1 MLTKKIWILAILVL
15 VVAAGLGAY
24 ALWQSYTRRQ
34 AALGPFRYGIDT
46 RPAIEWNGENI
57 ISGWA
62 FSQETETP
70 LTVTLLAQ
78 NKIDKTDKTLANM
91 MADRPRDDVHA
102 AFSRIPYAGRSGFEF
117 VLQMKDLQ
125 RGRYPLT
132 LVLEDAAG
140 NQITA
145 SGTEVIEVINDRP
158 FGKVVAQRAR
168 LVNPQ
173 QIVLRAWMYDED
185 GIAETTL
192 VAGNRELPNPLLF
205 ERETG
210 LPEDFTYPLSPPNRG
225 HALSLNGQLYSA
237 TIPLSEIPTGLH
249 RIEVHVS
256 DQTGQT
262 AMLPG
267 PLVWHAPTPP
277 YTTCSG
283 PKFQIFYPGEANFFS
298 QAGWEIS
305 DLKALVNDGC
315 VELGFR
321 IRVEYLRTTAGKEL
335 DFVFDPDFPESA
347 RLHNGQGMT
356 TMALNRALDIA
367 TRYQAPLLI
376 TLDGGVWADSKF
388 TAPEW
393 DVGDVLEADD
403 AYVQWNQHGQA
414 EPDTA
419 LANLP
424 GSYGSPQLARM
435 MSLNIY
441 NTQYRA
447 YKKRNLQLAVQRI
460 VEWLATHRQ
469 QPNLSVKINLDPD
482 LYINP
487 WFYQTQWYDYNPATI
502 RQFQEWLTGT
512 GPYQKGAALDGKG
525 NQLPLFVINKIADQE
540 WTQVSQIDPPRGPL
554 DPQDPW
560 YHLWVQFKRHLVSEH
575 YADLARWAAEVGMPT
590 EQIYTGQAFTN
601 AQVAIQLDDT
611 ALNWLDQA
619 GVSLVGSNPPD
630 GHIGTILY
638 GQTAQN
644 EGTPRSGP
652 SLMWNIQ
659 RVDPAWG
666 VIEFHPAAI
675 PFPEQM
681 PSHEQA
687 YRSMQALYNHGARFL
702 SPRWGVSLADREL
715 TPETFR
721 SYATLQGSAFE
732 YEFFWWLKQVRE
744 LPIGSL
750 HFPFGNAHLASHDG
764 WVRAT
769 GAQLTSHLGYVVLET
784 EAQRIAFRS
793 PEFLPI
799 PLAENIQI
807 QVSGQWPAGAGLSAR
822 LTAPTQPPV
831 TLSCLPSEPTGWS
844 CRASEPTGQSGQ
856 SNSADF
862 AFTQLTLMWNLP
874 ARQPSM
880 VQLDSVSLLRRPPAF
895 AQSEQDKRAQ
905 TQPTW
910 QLAPP
915 VPNLFSPLMAPTRQ
929 LPSSATNSAEQSL
942 QACP

>member
-1 MLTKKIWILAILVL
+1 VFSKKLWIFAILVL
-15 VVAAGLGAY
+15 VVAAGLGVFT
-24 ALWQSYTRRQ
+24 LWQSYTRQQ
-34 AALGPFRYGIDT
+34 AAVGPFRYGVDT
-46 RPAIEWNGENI
+46 RPAIEWDGKNI

-62 FSQETETP
+62 FSRATETP

-78 NKIDKTDKTLANM
+78 EKTLGSMPAE
-91 MADRPRDDVHA
+91 RPRGDTQTV
-102 AFSRIPYAGRSGFEF
+102 FSHVPHAGRSGFEF
-117 VLQMKDLQ
+117 VLQMKDMP

-140 NQITA
+140 KQITT
-145 SGTEVIEVINDRP
+145 SGTEVINDRP

-173 QIVLRAWMYDED
+173 QVVLQAWMYDED
-185 GIAETTL
+185 GITETTL
-192 VAGNRELPNPLLF
+192 VAGDRELPNPLQF
-205 ERETG
+205 EKETG
-210 LPEDFTYPLSPPNRG
+210 LPTDLTYPLSLPNRG
-225 HALSLNGQLYSA
+225 HALSLDGELYSA
-237 TIPLSEIPTGLH
+237 IIPLSELPTGLH

-262 AMLPG
+262 AVLPG
-267 PLVWHAPTPP
+267 PLVWHTPTPP
-277 YTTCSG
+277 LATCPG
-283 PKFQIFYPGEANFFS
+283 PKLQIFYPGEASFFAK
-298 QAGWEIS
+298 AGWEIS

-321 IRVEYLRTTAGKEL
+321 IRVEYLRTTAGKES
-335 DFVFDPDFPESA
+335 DYVFDPDFPASA
-347 RLHNGQGMT
+347 ILYNGQGMT
-356 TMALNRALDIA
+356 TMALNQALDIA

-388 TAPEW
+388 AAPEW
-393 DVGDVLEADD
+393 DIVDVLEAND

-424 GSYGSPQLARM
+424 GSYDSPQLARM

-441 NTQYRA
+441 NTAYRA

-460 VEWLATHRQ
+460 VGWMVTRRNQSNQSDSADMANSA
-469 QPNLSVKINLDPD
+469 NLPIKINLDPD
-482 LYINP
+482 SYINP

-512 GPYQKGAALDGKG
+512 GPYQKGAVLDGKG
-525 NQLPLFVINKIADQE
+525 NQLPLSVINKIADQD

-554 DPQDPW
+554 DPLDPW

-590 EQIYTGQAFTN
+590 DQIYTGQAFIDVQ
-601 AQVAIQLDDT
+601 AAIQLDDT

-619 GVSLVGSNPPD
+619 GVSVAGSKPPD

-638 GQTAQN
+638 GKTAQN

-659 RVDPAWG
+659 RLDPAWG

-675 PFPEQM
+675 PFPKQM
-681 PSHEQA
+681 PSHTQA
-687 YRSMQALYNHGARFL
+687 YHSMHALYNHGARFL
-702 SPRWGVSLADREL
+702 SPMYGSSLADREL

-721 SYATLQGSAFE
+721 SYAALQGSAFE
-732 YEFFWWLKQVRE
+732 YEFFWWLKQVHA

-750 HFPFGNAHLASHDG
+750 HFPFGNTHLVSDDG

-769 GAQLTSHLGYVVLET
+769 GTQLTSHPGYVVLET
-784 EAQRIAFRS
+784 ETARIAFRS
-793 PEFLPI
+793 PEFLAI
-799 PLAENIQI
+799 PLDQHIQI
-807 QVSGQWPAGAGLSAR
+807 LVNGQWPAGAGLSAR
-822 LTAPTQPPV
+822 LTAPSHAPV
-831 TLSCLPSEPTGWS
+831 TLACLPSEPTQWS
-844 CRASEPTGQSGQ
+844 CGAADQPDRQNAQNATDQTDSAQR
-856 SNSADF
+856 ADF
-862 AFTQLTLMWNLP
+862 AFTQMTLMWNLP
-874 ARQPSM
+874 ASQQSM
-880 VQLDSVSLLRRPPAF
+880 IQLDSVSLFRGTLPSREKEQGGHVQIQQP
-895 AQSEQDKRAQ
+895 QSV
-905 TQPTW
+905 W
-910 QLAPP
+910 YLAPP
-915 VPNLFSPLMAPTRQ
+915 VPNQFSPLID
-929 LPSSATNSAEQSL
+929 SAR
-942 QACP
+942 

>member
-1 MLTKKIWILAILVL
+1 MFSKKLWILAILVL
-15 VVAAGLGAY
+15 VVAAGLSAT
-24 ALWQSYTRRQ
+24 LWQLYTRRQ
-34 AALGPFRYGIDT
+34 AALGPFRYGVDT
-46 RPAIEWNGENI
+46 RPAIEWNAKNM

-62 FSQETETP
+62 FSRSTETP

-78 NKIDKTDKTLANM
+78 DKTLASM
-91 MADRPRDDVHA
+91 QAERPRGDTQT
-102 AFSRIPYAGRSGFEF
+102 AFSGVPHAGRSGFEF
-117 VLQMKDLQ
+117 VLQMKDLP

-132 LVLEDAAG
+132 LVLEDEAG
-140 NQITA
+140 KQITA
-145 SGTEVIEVINDRP
+145 SGTEVINDRP

-173 QIVLRAWMYDED
+173 QIVLQAWVYDED

-192 VAGNRELPNPLLF
+192 VAGDRELPNPLQF
-205 ERETG
+205 EKETG
-210 LPEDFTYPLSPPNRG
+210 LPTDLTYPLSLPNRG
-225 HALSLNGQLYSA
+225 HALSLDGELYSA
-237 TIPLSEIPTGLH
+237 VIPLSELPTGLH

-262 AMLPG
+262 AVLPG
-267 PLVWHAPTPP
+267 PLVWHTSAPPLVSCP
-277 YTTCSG
+277 G
-283 PKFQIFYPGEANFFS
+283 PKLQIFYPGEASFFAK
-298 QAGWEIS
+298 AGWEIS

-335 DFVFDPDFPESA
+335 DYVFDPDFPESA
-347 RLHNGQGMT
+347 LLYNGQGMT
-356 TMALNRALDIA
+356 TMALNQALDVA

-388 TAPEW
+388 AAPEW
-393 DVGDVLEADD
+393 DIVDVLEAND
-403 AYVQWNQHGQA
+403 AYVQWNQHGQT

-424 GSYGSPQLARM
+424 GSYDSPQLARM

-441 NTQYRA
+441 NTAYRA

-460 VEWLATHRQ
+460 VGWMAARRNKSHL
-469 QPNLSVKINLDPD
+469 PVKINLDPD

-512 GPYQKGAALDGKG
+512 GPYQKGAVLDGKG
-525 NQLPLFVINKIADQE
+525 NQLPLSVINKIAVQK

-554 DPQDPW
+554 DPDDPW
-560 YHLWVQFKRHLVSEH
+560 YQLWVQFKRYLVSEH

-590 EQIYTGQAFTN
+590 ELIYTGQAFIDVE
-601 AQVAIQLDDT
+601 VAIQLDDT
-611 ALNWLDQA
+611 ALNWPDQA
-619 GVSLVGSNPPD
+619 GVSVAGSKPPD

-638 GQTAQN
+638 GRTAQN
-644 EGTPRSGP
+644 EGRPRSGP

-659 RVDPAWG
+659 RLDPAWG
-666 VIEFHPAAI
+666 VIEFHPAVI

-681 PSHEQA
+681 PSHAQA
-687 YRSMQALYNHGARFL
+687 YHSMQALYNHGARFL
-702 SPRWGVSLADREL
+702 SPMYGSSMADREL

-750 HFPFGNAHLASHDG
+750 HFPFGNTYLASDDN

-769 GAQLTSHLGYVVLET
+769 QTQLTSHPGYVVLET
-784 EAQRIAFRS
+784 ETQQIAFRS
-793 PEFLPI
+793 PEFLAI
-799 PLAENIQI
+799 PLDQNIQI
-807 QVSGQWPAGAGLSAR
+807 LVNGQWPAGAGLSAR
-822 LTAPTQPPV
+822 LTVPTQAPV
-831 TLSCLPSEPTGWS
+831 RLACLPSEPTQWS
-844 CRASEPTGQSGQ
+844 CRASDQTSRQNGTNGQDETDPH
-856 SNSADF
+856 ADF
-862 AFTQLTLMWNLP
+862 AFTQMTLMWNLP
-874 ARQPSM
+874 ASQHSM
-880 VQLDSVSLLRRPPAF
+880 IQLDSVSLFRGTRP
-895 AQSEQDKRAQ
+895 SEHNGQDRHPNIQ
-905 TQPTW
+905 QPQW
-910 QLAPP
+910 VWYLAPP
-915 VPNLFSPLMAPTRQ
+915 VPNRLSPLIGAVDAGR
-929 LPSSATNSAEQSL
+929 
-942 QACP
+942 